1 MNRVLAGARAPQV
14 AAERQEQIHRDL
26 SDASGRRAAARSAAV
41 AARRR
46 TNFVLGTLDGLRRG
60 AGAGAA
66 ARARGAGR
74 GPG

>member
-1 MNRVLAGARAPQV
+1 MNRALAGARAPQV

-46 TNFVLGTLDGLRRG
+46 TNFLLGTLDGLRRG
-60 AGAGAA
+60 AGAGA
-66 ARARGAGR
+66 RARGAGR
-74 GPG
+74 APG